1 MSSTEFN
8 VDSLLDD
15 INDVDI
21 STPWGGSSMKDVSLL
36 PGSEKLLVN
45 VRFQSVAEI
54 INSPLFKSLTGKL
67 CYPHKQSFFH

>member
-21 STPWGGSSMKDVSLL
+21 STPWGGSSMKDVSIL
-36 PGSEKLLVN
+36 PGSEKSVVN
-45 VRFQSVAEI
+45 VRF
-54 INSPLFKSLTGKL
+54 
-67 CYPHKQSFFH
+67 